1 MSVPN
6 KSLDKNKRYAGV
18 KANDFVNKT
27 RASEANRSAVRPQ
40 GWANLGKIN
49 NRRIPPP
56 ANLPSLKSETGVNSP
71 AFDPTI
77 TTNHGWT
84 SNENSTSM
92 NSVPN
97 PTQQQLDSLPVN
109 SPTPP
114 PPPLLQSSS
123 SIDADKT
130 RNPPTWSTITA
141 GTNPTSTG
149 PAPSLLGLNDF
160 PRLATTTTTEDR
172 KSQSESL
179 TNISNP
185 TFRPTNLAIWK
196 EGGGSRVQSLS
207 NDIPQNMPNNP
218 GANFYQQQMPN
229 VRMYPPQMWAYA
241 PYPQMPLTMHQQQQQ
256 QPPPRVHTLNDYKSP
271 TILRNKDIDDLSKI
285 TDNTWANAASQ
296 EVNYEEKIRF
306 SDDEDEHN
314 RREIIDSNNKP
325 RRMKPQILQHHHPRL
340 IQDDEH
346 LKQMQDNKNSE
357 LINALTIAK
366 KRREEQE
373 RHLRNEHLISNID
386 EQKQIPGY
394 QTRPLLTSNEQE
406 NYNSSSP
413 LWQAN
418 RDTTR
423 TRHDTANSQ
432 SSFTMKSWSDQMDS
446 FNYTSL
452 HEKSGG
458 SHLEN
463 EEPSTANKYSRSQSG
478 SSSQSQHDKEP
489 VIRKTKKLLLLPS
502 KKQQQKTNSIQT
514 KNSLKKSN
522 KVDSTDYYDNSN
534 DQWDNWD
541 ESTDNHQRHRQQL
554 HSDDLSTQKPNR
566 YNKQPTSTIK
576 TRNNDRQQTNSR
588 FKQNSSTLNKTNDN
602 KTTTN
607 NNKTQPVWRPLSPN
621 RPTEA
626 IDPTPQESMIYK
638 SQQQQQQQINDPR
651 RQSESYQQRTNIN
664 DHKQQRYQTINTAS
678 IPPLMSVRSDVN
690 TTAKLYKTANHTNS
704 SHYEDEN
711 MYYDSNLQTHQRYN
725 HSNAHNRGYTTLGSY
740 GRYRRSGTVRHQQ
753 QYTTYNT
760 NNTSGI
766 SSAPTTNNGAR
777 QKKNPTNRTN
787 TNNKKTSQSSEQ
799 TKPTVIDE
807 TNSSLEKL
815 KITNE
820 EVPMKKPNETAVLT
834 PTTEVLPKEIGKSN
848 DSGNGI
854 SDEKV
859 AIKND
864 NETNVVQTENESTKI
879 NKKTTTTTPSS
890 ANTKRRTNKDQQN
903 YHQDQRYQ
911 NQQAPRHR
919 NNYARAMQEYDTM
932 QMSGTHNY
940 YGSVRRAA
948 HGGGGRNSHTHD
960 LSSNY
965 YYEHPQQHYNNR
977 YNYSNEHY
985 QQQRPTNNKNSKRGG
1000 ASIVQNQQQRQPI
1013 VNGSGGGGGSNNN
1026 NNNNFRH
1033 HSISDN
1039 DQKEG
1044 EEWETASE
1052 SSTNMR
1058 NGHYDNNGI
1067 NNQQTNETK
1076 SVNRGRTPPKKSFSS
1091 QRPNARQIFKYT
1103 NA

>member
-1 MSVPN
+1 
-6 KSLDKNKRYAGV
+6 
-18 KANDFVNKT
+18 
-27 RASEANRSAVRPQ
+27 
-40 GWANLGKIN
+40 
-49 NRRIPPP
+49 
-56 ANLPSLKSETGVNSP
+56 
-71 AFDPTI
+71 
-77 TTNHGWT
+77 
-84 SNENSTSM
+84 
-92 NSVPN
+92 
-97 PTQQQLDSLPVN
+97 
-109 SPTPP
+109 
-114 PPPLLQSSS
+114 
-123 SIDADKT
+123 
-130 RNPPTWSTITA
+130 
-141 GTNPTSTG
+141 
-149 PAPSLLGLNDF
+149 
-160 PRLATTTTTEDR
+160 
-172 KSQSESL
+172 
-179 TNISNP
+179 
-185 TFRPTNLAIWK
+185 
-196 EGGGSRVQSLS
+196 
-207 NDIPQNMPNNP
+207 
-218 GANFYQQQMPN
+218 
-229 VRMYPPQMWAYA
+229 
-241 PYPQMPLTMHQQQQQ
+241 
-256 QPPPRVHTLNDYKSP
+256 
-271 TILRNKDIDDLSKI
+271 
-285 TDNTWANAASQ
+285 
-296 EVNYEEKIRF
+296 
-306 SDDEDEHN
+306 
-314 RREIIDSNNKP
+314 
-325 RRMKPQILQHHHPRL
+325 
-340 IQDDEH
+340 
-346 LKQMQDNKNSE
+346 
-357 LINALTIAK
+357 
-366 KRREEQE
+366 
-373 RHLRNEHLISNID
+373 
-386 EQKQIPGY
+386 
-394 QTRPLLTSNEQE
+394 
-406 NYNSSSP
+406 
-413 LWQAN
+413 
-418 RDTTR
+418 
-423 TRHDTANSQ
+423 
-432 SSFTMKSWSDQMDS
+432 
-446 FNYTSL
+446 
-452 HEKSGG
+452 
-458 SHLEN
+458 
-463 EEPSTANKYSRSQSG
+463 
-478 SSSQSQHDKEP
+478 
-489 VIRKTKKLLLLPS
+489 
-502 KKQQQKTNSIQT
+502 
-514 KNSLKKSN
+514 
-522 KVDSTDYYDNSN
+522 
-534 DQWDNWD
+534 
-541 ESTDNHQRHRQQL
+541 
-554 HSDDLSTQKPNR
+554 
-566 YNKQPTSTIK
+566 
-576 TRNNDRQQTNSR
+576 
-588 FKQNSSTLNKTNDN
+588 
-602 KTTTN
+602 
-607 NNKTQPVWRPLSPN
+607 
-621 RPTEA
+621 
-626 IDPTPQESMIYK
+626 
-638 SQQQQQQQINDPR
+638 
-651 RQSESYQQRTNIN
+651 
-664 DHKQQRYQTINTAS
+664 
-678 IPPLMSVRSDVN
+678 
-690 TTAKLYKTANHTNS
+690 
-704 SHYEDEN
+704 
-711 MYYDSNLQTHQRYN
+711 QRYN

-777 QKKNPTNRTN
+777 QKKNSTNRTN

-799 TKPTVIDE
+799 TKPVVIDE

-820 EVPMKKPNETAVLT
+820 EVPIKKPNETPVLT
-834 PTTEVLPKEIGKSN
+834 PTAEVLPKEIGKSV

-879 NKKTTTTTPSS
+879 NKKITTTTPLS

-1013 VNGSGGGGGSNNN
+1013 VNGSGGGGSNNN